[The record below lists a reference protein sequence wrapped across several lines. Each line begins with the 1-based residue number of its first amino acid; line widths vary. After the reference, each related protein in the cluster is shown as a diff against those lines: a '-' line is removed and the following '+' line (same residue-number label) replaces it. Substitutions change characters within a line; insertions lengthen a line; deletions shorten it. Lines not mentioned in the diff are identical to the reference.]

1 MELCE
6 QYWGITWDNFGE
18 TLEPHDD
25 YSMTTGRAYFCPV
38 VSIFCRSNV
47 LFVLHCISLTLEEEV
62 TYLRPEIAPAVLNR
76 VVGIKRQ
83 SGFERGRGNTH
94 TAQVTL
100 RAE

>member
-1 MELCE
+1 M
-6 QYWGITWDNFGE
+6 
-18 TLEPHDD
+18 
-25 YSMTTGRAYFCPV
+25 
-38 VSIFCRSNV
+38 
-47 LFVLHCISLTLEEEV
+47 LHCISLTLEEEV

-100 RAE
+100 GAD